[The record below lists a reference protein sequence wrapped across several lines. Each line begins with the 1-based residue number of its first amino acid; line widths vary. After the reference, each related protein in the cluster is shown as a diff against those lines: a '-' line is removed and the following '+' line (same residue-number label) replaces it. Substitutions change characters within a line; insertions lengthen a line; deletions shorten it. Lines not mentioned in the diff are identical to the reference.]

1 MAPQACFYVDRPE
14 AGCLDDLRRDL
25 AGAEV
30 TAARSFLEGRD
41 LKDVRIIL
49 VVRGFSSAT

>member
-1 MAPQACFYVDRPE
+1 MEPQACFYVDRPE
-14 AGCLDDLRRDL
+14 AGSLDDLRCDL
-25 AGAEV
+25 AGAEI

-49 VVRGFSSAT
+49 VVRGFPSFT